1 MKNEVIKAGT
11 ILFNK
16 DGDIAIIY
24 RKKLNDYTF
33 PKGHLEK
40 GESIIECAIRE
51 TEEETLR
58 SIKIINKEPLGTLNY
73 TDSKNIKNKL
83 YFYLAEDKGV
93 LNRTILDKDREDMI
107 WINKDKVLN
116 ILTYQNLKDF
126 YKSIK
131 NIIDFYVQYDDTCYK
146 GQKML

>member
-1 MKNEVIKAGT
+1 
-11 ILFNK
+11 
-16 DGDIAIIY
+16 
-24 RKKLNDYTF
+24 
-33 PKGHLEK
+33 
-40 GESIIECAIRE
+40 
-51 TEEETLR
+51 
-58 SIKIINKEPLGTLNY
+58 
-73 TDSKNIKNKL
+73 
-83 YFYLAEDKGV
+83 
-93 LNRTILDKDREDMI
+93 MI

>member
-1 MKNEVIKAGT
+1 MDN
-11 ILFNK
+11 LLLSN
-16 DGDIAIIY
+16 Y
-24 RKKLNDYTF
+24 L
-33 PKGHLEK
+33 L
-40 GESIIECAIRE
+40 
-51 TEEETLR
+51 
-58 SIKIINKEPLGTLNY
+58 INVVYSL
-73 TDSKNIKNKL
+73 SKKNKL

-131 NIIDFYVQYDDTCYK
+131 NIINFHVQYDDTCYK

>member
-1 MKNEVIKAGT
+1 MKREVIKAGT

-16 DGDIAIIY
+16 DGNIAIIY
-24 RKKLNDYTF
+24 RKNLDDYTF

-58 SIKIINKEPLGTLNY
+58 SINIIKKEPLGILNY
-73 TDSKNIKNKL
+73 TDSKNIKCKL
-83 YFYLAEDKGV
+83 YFYLAEDKAV
-93 LNRTILDKDREDMI
+93 LKRTILDKDREEMI
-107 WINKDKVLN
+107 WVNKDKVLD

-131 NIIDFYVQYDDTCYK
+131 DIIDYYTECDGTCYK
-146 GQKML
+146 YQKML

>member
-58 SIKIINKEPLGTLNY
+58 SIKIINKEPLGILNY
-73 TDSKNIKNKL
+73 TDS
-83 YFYLAEDKGV
+83 
-93 LNRTILDKDREDMI
+93 
-107 WINKDKVLN
+107 
-116 ILTYQNLKDF
+116 
-126 YKSIK
+126 
-131 NIIDFYVQYDDTCYK
+131 
-146 GQKML
+146 

>member
-24 RKKLNDYTF
+24 RKNLNDYTF

-58 SIKIINKEPLGTLNY
+58 SIKIINKEPLGILNY
-73 TDSKNIKNKL
+73 ADSKNIKNKL

>member
-58 SIKIINKEPLGTLNY
+58 SIKIINKEPLGILNY

-83 YFYLAEDKGV
+83 YFYLAEDKG
-93 LNRTILDKDREDMI
+93 
-107 WINKDKVLN
+107 VLN